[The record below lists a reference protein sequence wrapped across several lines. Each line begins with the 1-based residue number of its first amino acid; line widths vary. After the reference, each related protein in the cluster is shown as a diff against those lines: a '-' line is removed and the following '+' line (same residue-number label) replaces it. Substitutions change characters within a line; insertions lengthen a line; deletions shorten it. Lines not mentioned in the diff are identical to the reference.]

1 MFTIIFLA
9 ILARQ
14 RGMRMEVFVARQPI
28 FTKTKE
34 IFAYEL
40 LYRNNNENRFPE
52 INGDVATTDVII
64 NSFINIGINEL
75 SNGKPCFINFTEKLL
90 QQSLPT
96 YFQPSEIIVE
106 ILETVELNQEL
117 LDICKELKG
126 KGYQIALDDFVL
138 NEENPYSYALIEHA
152 DIIKVDFR
160 ETTEQMRRSI
170 EEISLK
176 NNIKLLAEKIETYE
190 EFESA
195 VRIGYEYF
203 QGYFFSRPVILSTRD
218 VPEYFQNYFEIIHHL
233 SNSEPN
239 LNYIIRLIEQDLS
252 LSYKLLKLI
261 NSPAFRPINK
271 INSIKQ
277 AIIRLG
283 MKELKK
289 WLYILSIRGNI
300 AGKSEWSREIFN
312 ITLTRAKM
320 CELIS
325 LHKNKQKE
333 SSSYF
338 LTGMFSLMDALLGM
352 KMDEIVNLMPLHD
365 DICAALNGNSNQLKD
380 TLDLSISIEK
390 GVWEDVSF
398 WCEKLQI
405 EERIVLRSYNE
416 AFKWSNNLMKN

>member
-1 MFTIIFLA
+1 
-9 ILARQ
+9 
-14 RGMRMEVFVARQPI
+14 MRMEVFVARQPI

-138 NEENPYSYALIEHA
+138 NKENPYSYALIEHA

-320 CELIS
+320 CELIA

-365 DICAALNGNSNQLKD
+365 DICEALNGNSNQLKD

>member
-1 MFTIIFLA
+1 
-9 ILARQ
+9 
-14 RGMRMEVFVARQPI
+14 MRMEVFVARQPI

-96 YFQPSEIIVE
+96 YFQPNEIVVE

-320 CELIS
+320 CELIA
-325 LHKNKQKE
+325 LHKNNQKE

-365 DICAALNGNSNQLKD
+365 DICEALNGNSNQLKD

-398 WCEKLQI
+398 WCKKLQI